1 MAKEKKSIPFS
12 TRLTESMD
20 MSINELSDVMM
31 LTKHDIVRIALS
43 EYLLKNKHLI
53 DKNIEYKKDEKVK
66 YDTFELTNINSTSTG
81 DNGRWI
87 TGVIWDEDRKEP
99 LDLVELVKIE
109 VNIPIITEKEK
120 IPLLIDLLKNAS
132 KEEKMKIE
140 EELIKIA
147 GVEIVE
153 EYTLKYTRDGLA
165 IKNNPKFQQV
175 LEKSVSEIIE
185 EIRNSKK

>member
-43 EYLLKNKHLI
+43 EYLLKNKYLI
-53 DKNIEYKKDEKVK
+53 DKNIEYKKDEKDE
-66 YDTFELTNINSTSTG
+66 YDTFELTNINSTRTG

-120 IPLLIDLLKNAS
+120 IPVLIELLKNAS
-132 KEEKMKIE
+132 EEEKMKIE
-140 EELIKIA
+140 EELMKIA